1 LIYGAVAQLGER
13 MTGSHEAN
21 GSIPF
26 SSTNKNKRLRRKLK
40 TSFLFSTCLS
50 RICPAFLFTVS
61 PEIKKPSIPNEGKE
75 GFFLL
80 AL

>member
-26 SSTNKNKRLRRKLK
+26 SSTNKSKRLRRKLK
-40 TSFLFSTCLS
+40 TSFLFYTQFAPDLP
-50 RICPAFLFTVS
+50 RIFYDGSIVAITKNNKFLTPAQR
-61 PEIKKPSIPNEGKE
+61 I
-75 GFFLL
+75 
-80 AL
+80 